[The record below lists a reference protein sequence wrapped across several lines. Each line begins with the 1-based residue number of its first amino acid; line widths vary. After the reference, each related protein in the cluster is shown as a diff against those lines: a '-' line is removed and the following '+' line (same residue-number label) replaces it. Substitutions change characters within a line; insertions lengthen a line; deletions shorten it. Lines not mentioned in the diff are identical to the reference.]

1 MDFVHEAGPSRVI
14 FANEARLGVGAE
26 LDRLG
31 IARAIVITTPPE
43 ADIAA
48 EFARLIGERA
58 GIVYPGA
65 QLNAPTNVTEAAL
78 TAVSSV
84 QADGILA
91 VGDETAIGLGKAI
104 ALRTDLPQV
113 VVPSTFSGAEV
124 KPVLAETERRIRVI
138 QHSVKLLPEIVI
150 YDPEFVAMQPPSI
163 SGPSAMS
170 AIAQSVEALY
180 AGDTN
185 PLTSLMA
192 EEAIRLVAG
201 ALPRFLGDKDDATA
215 WTDALCGAWLSGGAS
230 GAVGSAIHDVA
241 CHTLAVAFDLDQTDL
256 RCVMAPYTA
265 AFNRDAAPE
274 AMRRVARA
282 LGADDGPAALHDLM
296 LKAATSTSLKQMGL
310 TKAALE
316 KATDRIVQYPC
327 DNPRPVTRDDILAM
341 LVAAYEGERP

>member
-14 FANEARLGVGAE
+14 FASRARLRAGAE

-65 QLNAPTNVTEAAL
+65 QLHAPTNVTEAAL

-91 VGDETAIGLGKAI
+91 IGDETAIGLGKAI
-104 ALRTDLPQV
+104 ALRADLPQV
-113 VVPSTFSGAEV
+113 VVPSTFSGVEV
-124 KPVLAETERRIRVI
+124 KPVLAETERRVRVI
-138 QHSVKLLPEIVI
+138 QRSTKLLPEIVI
-150 YDPEFVAMQPPSI
+150 YDPEFVATQPPFL

-180 AGDTN
+180 ARDAN

-192 EEAIRLVAG
+192 EDAIRLIAV
-201 ALPRFLGDKDDATA
+201 ALPRFLGDKNDAAA
-215 WTDALCGAWLSGGAS
+215 WTDALCGAWLGGSAS
-230 GAVGSAIHDVA
+230 GAVGTAIHDVA

-282 LGADDGPAALHDLM
+282 LRAEDAPGAIHDLM

-316 KATDRIVQYPC
+316 KAADLIAHNPC
-327 DNPRPVTRDDILAM
+327 DNPRAVTQDDVLAM
-341 LVAAYEGERP
+341 LLAAYEGERP

>member
-14 FANEARLGVGAE
+14 FANGARLGVGAE

-91 VGDETAIGLGKAI
+91 DRRRNGDRPRQGNRPAHRPAAG
-104 ALRTDLPQV
+104 R
-113 VVPSTFSGAEV
+113 GAEHFLRLRGEAGALP
-124 KPVLAETERRIRVI
+124 KPKGGVRII
-138 QHSVKLLPEIVI
+138 QRSVKMLPEIVI

-192 EEAIRLVAG
+192 EDAIRPG
-201 ALPRFLGDKDDATA
+201 CRRPPPFPRRHG
-215 WTDALCGAWLSGGAS
+215 
-230 GAVGSAIHDVA
+230 
-241 CHTLAVAFDLDQTDL
+241 
-256 RCVMAPYTA
+256 
-265 AFNRDAAPE
+265 
-274 AMRRVARA
+274 
-282 LGADDGPAALHDLM
+282 
-296 LKAATSTSLKQMGL
+296 
-310 TKAALE
+310 
-316 KATDRIVQYPC
+316 
-327 DNPRPVTRDDILAM
+327 
-341 LVAAYEGERP
+341 